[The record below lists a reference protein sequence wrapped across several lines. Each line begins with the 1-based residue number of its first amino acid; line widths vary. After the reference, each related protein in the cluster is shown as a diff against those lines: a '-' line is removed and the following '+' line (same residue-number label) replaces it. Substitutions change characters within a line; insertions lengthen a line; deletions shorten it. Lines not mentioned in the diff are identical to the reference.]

1 MLARNYRRQSGVTL
15 LELMIVVVVI
25 AILTAIAFPNYRDF
39 VDRAKRNEAK
49 ALLLEIAQNQ
59 ERFYLQNSTYG
70 TLAQLGYGT
79 PLDTDSGTYRITVTG
94 PDASNFD
101 AATRPQSASD
111 SISMVAAP
119 RRRHLTTIAGP
130 AHAKAIR
137 APRSAPT
144 ATTLWCWSASRGA
157 NATLL
162 WPYR

>member
-1 MLARNYRRQSGVTL
+1 VMLARNYRRQSGVTL

-79 PLDTDSGTYRITVTG
+79 HLDTDSGTYRITVNG

-101 AATRPQSASD
+101 AQADYLKGGNEASKCVRFNIDGRGTQTSTPYDDCWTRT
-111 SISMVAAP
+111 
-119 RRRHLTTIAGP
+119 R
-130 AHAKAIR
+130 
-137 APRSAPT
+137 
-144 ATTLWCWSASRGA
+144 
-157 NATLL
+157 
-162 WPYR
+162 